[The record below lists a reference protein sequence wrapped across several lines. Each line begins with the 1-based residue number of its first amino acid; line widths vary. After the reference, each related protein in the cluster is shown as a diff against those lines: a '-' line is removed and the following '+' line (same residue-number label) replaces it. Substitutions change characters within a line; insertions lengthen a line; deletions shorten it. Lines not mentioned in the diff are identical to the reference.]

1 MLCLHSLFFHMEPH
15 VQLLSLSRRK
25 AYRSLSRRMLS
36 SVPCRIHTV
45 FSGEKGEKV
54 AAARIGRSGALGERR
69 CPMPLYVSL
78 LKYSPEGMK
87 GISPERFQRNQA
99 LIESKGGKLIGSYA
113 LMGEWDV
120 LTITDFPDEKSAMSA
135 LVAVGKSGV
144 GTTQTMT
151 AMPLEEFVTLAKNA

>member
-1 MLCLHSLFFHMEPH
+1 M
-15 VQLLSLSRRK
+15 
-25 AYRSLSRRMLS
+25 
-36 SVPCRIHTV
+36 HTV
-45 FSGEKGEKV
+45 FSGEKGERAV
-54 AAARIGRSGALGERR
+54 VARIDRSGALGERR
-69 CPMPLYVSL
+69 CSMSLYVSL

-87 GISPERFQRNQA
+87 GISPERFQRNKA
-99 LIESKGGKLIGSYA
+99 LIESKGGKLIGAYA

-151 AMPLEEFVTLAKNA
+151 AMPLDEFVTLAKNA